1 MTQQL
6 VLDSPVGKL
15 LLTSQNG
22 KLSGLAFY
30 RGQKQPSQE
39 CLCPI
44 LGLAAHELELYFA
57 GRLKKFS
64 VPLDLLGT
72 DFQLKAWKAL
82 TKIPFGKTISYSG
95 QAKLLGSES
104 AVRAVGSANGKNPI
118 CIIIPC
124 HRVVAKDGSLGGYS
138 GGLEIKKFLL
148 ELESGR

>member
-15 LLTSQNG
+15 LLTSQDG

-30 RGQKQPSQE
+30 RGQKPSRE
-39 CLCPI
+39 YTCPI
-44 LGLAAHELELYFA
+44 LSLAARELDVYFS

-64 VPLDLLGT
+64 VPLDLTGT
-72 DFQLKAWKAL
+72 DFQLKAWNAL
-82 TKIPFGKTISYSG
+82 AKIPYGRTFSYSD

-124 HRVVAKDGSLGGYS
+124 HRVIAKDGSLGGYS

-148 ELESGR
+148 ELESGH

>member
-22 KLSGLAFY
+22 KLSGLVFY
-30 RGQKQPSQE
+30 RGQIQHSQKST
-39 CLCPI
+39 CPI
-44 LGLAAHELELYFA
+44 LSLASKELNLYFS

-64 VPLDLLGT
+64 VPLDLTGT

-82 TKIPFGKTISYSG
+82 AKIPYGKTISYSD

-104 AVRAVGSANGKNPI
+104 AVRAIGSANGKNPI
-118 CIIIPC
+118 CIIVPC
-124 HRVVAKDGSLGGYS
+124 HRVIAKDGSPGGYS
-138 GGLEIKKFLL
+138 GGLKIKKFLL
-148 ELESGR
+148 ELESGY